1 MGLREIPNLSIL
13 CLRAIVSRDC
23 NTEKTFAP
31 TKDGQPSTA
40 SRLLRSFHNRP
51 VLRPNEKINDFLID
65 AQKSIDEIIN
75 KDDNN
80 ENDNDNDNEKT
91 TTNVIPTIE
100 LIPMKRTPAIGNG
113 SGRRKQANDVDLNH
127 PWIGIYQ
134 PEFDHSKKKNFLI
147 NKGMMEDDVEDDD
160 EHEHEQEQE
169 QVQEQDNIP
178 TDPESQVIVAEYGS
192 CAIDLLQSYVDSLV
206 ELGRM
211 DDNRLGLFFFK
222 ELKVNIELQYQVK
235 KYTQRGL
242 LLLENG
248 GGNGGNDGNGGNGEG
263 IDSFVDDDAAVDAD
277 VTAAA
282 PPVADVMNS
291 PIPKKKKRKR
301 SGGGATTAAQ
311 VALKKKEAAKR
322 AEDEMKRQAAILA
335 AVPKRYVHNQQ
346 HVIYMLTSLFF
357 FPENYSSR
365 ISHSPFLPLLPP
377 MST

>member
-13 CLRAIVSRDC
+13 CLRAIVSREC

-65 AQKSIDEIIN
+65 AQKSIDEINIDDLN
-75 KDDNN
+75 NNDDNN
-80 ENDNDNDNEKT
+80 SKNDNEKT

-134 PEFDHSKKKNFLI
+134 PEFDNSKKK
-147 NKGMMEDDVEDDD
+147 MMEVVDVDNDDD
-160 EHEHEQEQE
+160 DDDDE
-169 QVQEQDNIP
+169 QVQEQDKQDNIP

-248 GGNGGNDGNGGNGEG
+248 GGNGEG
-263 IDSFVDDDAAVDAD
+263 IDSFVEDDAAVVDAD

-282 PPVADVMNS
+282 APPPVADVMNS

-335 AVPKRYVHNQQ
+335 AVPKRYVN
-346 HVIYMLTSLFF
+346 
-357 FPENYSSR
+357 
-365 ISHSPFLPLLPP
+365 
-377 MST
+377 